1 MRPHDTTEDAY
12 EFQLRGYRQ
21 MSPARKSELVAELS
35 ETVRELAREGIRQR
49 HPDYDA
55 ADVDRALVALLYGVD
70 VVRRVFPGV
79 KVTTA

>member
-1 MRPHDTTEDAY
+1 MRPHDTSQEAY

-35 ETVRELAREGIRQR
+35 EAVRELSRAGIRQR

-55 ADVDRALVALLYGVD
+55 AEVDRALVALLYGPD
-70 VVRRVFPGV
+70 VARHVFPGMTV
-79 KVTTA
+79 LSA

>member
-1 MRPHDTTEDAY
+1 MRPHDTSQDAY

-35 ETVRELAREGIRQR
+35 EAVRELSRAGIRQR

-55 ADVDRALVALLYGVD
+55 AEVDRALVALLYGPD
-70 VVRRVFPGV
+70 VARRVFPGMTV
-79 KVTTA
+79 LSA